1 MSQPNAVVFL
11 IDNDTSGR
19 DKVVLLLRSVGLDVR
34 VFTSAEEFLRL
45 RRPNVP
51 SCLVVEVRL
60 PGIGGLEL
68 QSRLC
73 RASVETPFIF
83 LTAHGD
89 IPMTV
94 RAMKAG
100 AIDFLTKPYRDQ
112 DLLEAVQFG
121 IFQDQNR
128 RERENEIN
136 LLRQRFE
143 ALTQREQETVA
154 MVVSGLTN
162 KAIAAQLGVT
172 ENTVKTHRHRA
183 MEKMKA
189 KSLPH
194 LVKMAQKLEALGDRS
209 RHKSGNFPAGVNF
222 RRPVERDPNP
232 SDRSVSRPR
241 CPEVSS
247 FRTRLT

>member
-19 DKVVLLLRSVGLDVR
+19 DKAVLLLRSVGLDVR

-73 RASVETPFIF
+73 RANIETPFIF

-121 IFQDQNR
+121 IFEDQNR
-128 RERENEIN
+128 RE
-136 LLRQRFE
+136 
-143 ALTQREQETVA
+143 
-154 MVVSGLTN
+154 
-162 KAIAAQLGVT
+162 
-172 ENTVKTHRHRA
+172 
-183 MEKMKA
+183 
-189 KSLPH
+189 
-194 LVKMAQKLEALGDRS
+194 
-209 RHKSGNFPAGVNF
+209 
-222 RRPVERDPNP
+222 
-232 SDRSVSRPR
+232 
-241 CPEVSS
+241 
-247 FRTRLT
+247 